1 MKCIRQCIEII
12 IGRCVGCMKKLSLNW
27 NVRQL
32 KKMYENKIISFE
44 HPIQRSGDQW
54 DISQKSLLIHS
65 ILEDFPVP
73 ALYSKA
79 EEATIDGEVKNVYY
93 ILDGKQRLTSI
104 ISYLNNEY
112 ALHKDTPNAHVYGK
126 EYNIANKKFD
136 DLEEGLRDEIIS
148 FSLQIYR
155 LDEATDEDIE
165 EVFFR
170 LNNGTSLSKQQKA
183 RSKMGL
189 EWVAKIKEL
198 IDNPLMNKASFT
210 GLQIRKAENETAI
223 LQAIM
228 MIDQTYE
235 WKSISSNEIFDYS
248 QTFKDDESKDKYIQR
263 VKSSMDY
270 LNESLSE
277 DNDVMLKK
285 TNFPMTVI
293 TAMVAMDNN
302 ISTESFNYW
311 TMEFRKELFRGKG
324 SVIPTDYKN
333 YTGTGSVRKYKAI
346 GRTREMVKHLLTYF
360 DIEDKSVLNKLDNM
374 SA

>member
-1 MKCIRQCIEII
+1 
-12 IGRCVGCMKKLSLNW
+12 MKKLSLNW

-44 HPIQRSGDQW
+44 HPIQRTGDQW

-73 ALYSKA
+73 ALYSKV
-79 EEATIDGEVKNVYY
+79 EKSTIDEEVKNVYY

-112 ALHKDTPNAHVYGK
+112 ILHKDTPSARINGK
-126 EYNIANKKFD
+126 EYNIANKSYD
-136 DLEEGLRDEIIS
+136 DLEEELQDEIIS

-189 EWVAKIKEL
+189 EWVTKVKEL
-198 IDNPLMNKASFT
+198 IDNPLMDKASFT

-223 LQAIM
+223 LQAVM

-248 QTFKDDESKDKYIQR
+248 QTFKNDESKDQYIQR
-263 VKSSMDY
+263 IKSAMDY
-270 LNESLSE
+270 LDEALVE
-277 DNDVMLKK
+277 DNNVMLKK

-293 TAMVAMDNN
+293 TAMVAKDNN
-302 ISTESFNYW
+302 IATKSFYHW
-311 TMEFRKELFRGKG
+311 TMEFEKELFRGKG
-324 SVIPTDYKN
+324 SVIPTNYKD

-346 GRTREMVKHLLTYF
+346 GRTKEMVKHLLTYF
-360 DIEDKSVLNKLDNM
+360 DIDDKSVLDKLEKM
-374 SA
+374 SSYN